1 MVLTARRCLPCAD
14 GGQVFR
20 ADFIHCD
27 KFKTHAGFVASA
39 TTWKAWKH
47 IWVKW
52 AKLTILPRF
61 IRFIQ
66 LQLVVKEEDTTQLQV
81 PLTGVDQELFLVY
94 LDFKTLQETSF
105 IYVFLTKFCALYSC
119 ISSTA
124 FLVFLCNCILLG
136 SVRVNCQDNWFFQ
149 LGAKRKAVR
158 CCPTD
163 LTSVRTLKWTFWVL
177 NLCLPCLLCCSQPLI
192 ICFYLPQASG

>member
-52 AKLTILPRF
+52 AKLTILPRL
-61 IRFIQ
+61 IRLIQ

-94 LDFKTLQETSF
+94 LDFKTLQETFF
-105 IYVFLTKFCALYSC
+105 IYVFLTKFCGLYSC
-119 ISSTA
+119 ISPTA

-136 SVRVNCQDNWFFQ
+136 SEWIVRIMIVFFSWVQ
-149 LGAKRKAVR
+149 KEKQWDAV
-158 CCPTD
+158 
-163 LTSVRTLKWTFWVL
+163 LQTLRQWGHL
-177 NLCLPCLLCCSQPLI
+177 NEH
-192 ICFYLPQASG
+192 FGF